1 MQAVGGYADRFFKNI
16 EKESKKKMK
25 PMLQRWKGSYIRLI
39 AVGFALL
46 ILVGSVLLS
55 LPAAARSGEGMN
67 FIDALFTA
75 TSATCVTGLVV
86 ADTYTNWTLFGQLVI
101 LGLIQIG
108 GLGFITIG
116 VYIAVLLKKKIGLW
130 EREAVHES
138 VSTLTSAGSVK
149 LTKRII
155 RGTFLLEGLGTVLL
169 SFKFVPMLGAAEGI
183 YYGCFH
189 AISGFCNAGF
199 DLMGRWEPYSS
210 LTRFRGDVLVNAVIM
225 LLITLGGLGFL
236 VWDDLLRNKWH
247 FKKYLLHTKMVLTI
261 SGILVFGG
269 AILFYLLEKDNLFAA
284 MSAKDTFLCSLFAS
298 VTPRT
303 AGFNTVDIGGMT
315 DAGKLLTC
323 ILMFIGGS
331 PGSTAGGIKTTTA
344 AVMFLS
350 AVAMIR
356 SSHGTNVY
364 GRRLEEEAVR
374 KASTVFFINL
384 FLALGAILMILAL
397 QPLEFMDVCL
407 EVFSAIGTVGMSAG
421 VTRQLNGIAKLI
433 IILLM
438 YCGRLGSLSFVL
450 VFAQKTKVPPLLNPK
465 EKILVG

>member
-1 MQAVGGYADRFFKNI
+1 MMKGILEKLKN
-16 EKESKKKMK
+16 
-25 PMLQRWKGSYIRLI
+25 SYIRLI
-39 AVGFALL
+39 AAGFGFL
-46 ILVGSVLLS
+46 ILTGSFLLS
-55 LPAAARSGEGMN
+55 LPAATRTGEKMSYM
-67 FIDALFTA
+67 DALFTA
-75 TSATCVTGLVV
+75 TSATCVTGLIVT
-86 ADTYTNWTLFGQLVI
+86 DTYTNWTLFGQLVI

-130 EREAVHES
+130 EREAIHES

-149 LTKRII
+149 LTKKII
-155 RGTFLLEGLGTVLL
+155 QGTLLIEGIGAALL
-169 SFKFVPMLGAAEGI
+169 SCRFVPLLGWKEGI
-183 YYGCFH
+183 YYGIFH

-210 LTRFRGDVLVNAVIM
+210 LTLFKGDVLVNTVIM

-236 VWDDLLRNKWH
+236 VWDDLLQNKWH
-247 FKKYLLHTKMVLTI
+247 WKKYLLHTKMVLTI
-261 SGILVFGG
+261 SGILLFAG
-269 AILFYLLEKDNLFAA
+269 AFLFYLFERQNVFAGL
-284 MSAKDTFLCSLFAS
+284 SQKETLLCSLFAA

-303 AGFNTVDIGGMT
+303 AGFNTVDIAAMT
-315 DAGKLLTC
+315 DGSKLLTS

-350 AVAMIR
+350 AAAVIGN
-356 SSHGTNVY
+356 SHGTNIY
-364 GRRLEEEAVR
+364 GRRLEESAIR
-374 KASTVFFINL
+374 KASTVFFVNL
-384 FLALGAILMILAL
+384 TLAMAAIMAILAI

-407 EVFSAIGTVGMSAG
+407 EVVSAIGTVGMSTG
-421 VTRQLNGIAKLI
+421 VTRQLAPISKLI
-433 IILLM
+433 MIVLM

-450 VFAQKTKVPPLLNPK
+450 IFAQKTKVPPLLNPQ